1 MRSSIAIKE
10 IPKEAYIYSSYNGF
24 LYEISLIKDV
34 ESPTRPGVILPKG
47 KSYIGAHGSD
57 NPNKNC
63 NVDDGYLESCRD
75 EEFRLLICGTEP
87 VFKLRVWY
95 LVKNWNEAKNEEH
108 RVLKEFGENGEGA
121 AKSEMSWNQ
130 HNGFPTHRLIDRKA
144 CKAMV
149 DEIIKRENCKWGVN
163 YVSPSKYKG
172 KTLERIQVRKKD
184 DAAHKKDI
192 KHRINDNNGVVKLNE
207 NPDIDPCVIFEK
219 RADDGRNT
227 LVDGNMTSG
236 AIKQKD
242 CMAQEI
248 PEICVPLKDHEHL
261 TNSEVRHIALSLN
274 RRGKKIKKPTD
285 VEDAIKFLLGITN
298 EGEDEITEFDYDKY
312 DTKFN
317 REMIKEDYD
326 LNSDQVNKTMDGV
339 KDALFDEEQRK
350 LNMLLPDYTHEEK
363 QARVDELKV
372 TFPEEII
379 FYAST
384 KNLDKMRAMILAHI
398 DKDMEEAA
406 AAIPE
411 REPYKKVRLV
421 ANYSQ
426 SKSSRDFWI
435 RKDTGAKAIL
445 QRQWDNLDSAYELAF
460 EEIALAVK
468 DNKKDLTEE

>member
-10 IPKEAYIYSSYNGF
+10 IPKEAYIYSSYNGL

-34 ESPTRPGVILPKG
+34 PSPTKPGVICPKG

-95 LVKNWNEAKNEEH
+95 LVKNWSEAKNEEH

-163 YVSPSKYKG
+163 YVSPSKYRG

-184 DAAHKKDI
+184 DVSHKKDI

-219 RADDGRNT
+219 RADDGRDT
-227 LVDGNMTSG
+227 LIDGNMTSG
-236 AIKQKD
+236 AICQKD
-242 CMAQEI
+242 CKAQEV
-248 PEICVPLKDHEHL
+248 PEICVPLEDHEHL
-261 TNSEVRHIALSLN
+261 TNSEVRHISNTLN
-274 RRGKKIKKPTD
+274 RKGKKVKKSVD
-285 VEDAIKFLLGITN
+285 VETATKFLLDITN
-298 EGEDEITEFDYDKY
+298 DGEDEITEFDYDKY

-317 REMIKEDYD
+317 RTMIREDYD
-326 LNSDQVNKTMDGV
+326 LNSDQVNSAMDGV
-339 KDALFDEEQRK
+339 KDELFSEEQKK
-350 LNMLLPDYTHEEK
+350 LNMLLPDYTDEEK
-363 QARVDELKV
+363 QARVDELKKV
-372 TFPEEII
+372 FSDEII
-379 FYAST
+379 FYASA
-384 KNLDKMRAMILAHI
+384 KNLDKMRSMILNKI
-398 DKDMEEAA
+398 DKDIEEAEA
-406 AAIPE
+406 SIPK
-411 REPYKKVRLV
+411 RKPYKKVRLV
-421 ANYSQ
+421 AHYAQ
-426 SKSSRDFWI
+426 SKSTRDYWI
-435 RKDTGAKAIL
+435 KKSTGGKAIL
-445 QRQWDNLDSAYELAF
+445 KRQWDNLNSEYELDF

-468 DNKKDLTEE
+468 DTK